1 MLWVKTWLKPVSS
14 EKGGKSKKKQKRRG
28 RMNEQTNEWIETS
41 FIQNEWKAYLKN
53 NNIRKSDKAP

>member
-41 FIQNEWKAYLKN
+41 FIQKWMEGIFKE
-53 NNIRKSDKAP
+53 